1 MKLYRARSCSRGL
14 APLALLASRNSTRR
28 PVLSGHALSRVPVRG
43 DLLVEATGA
52 QIASLRH
59 ENHVVN
65 ELLLELH
72 LVVQSGFQVLHRV
85 LDAFSLEIPCDDG
98 RICFAVGAAELLED
112 F

>member
-59 ENHVVN
+59 ENHVVH

-72 LVVQSGFQVLHRV
+72 LVVQSGFQVLESFLYGIR
-85 LDAFSLEIPCDDG
+85 LEVPCDDG
-98 RICFAVGAAELLED
+98 RVRFAI
-112 F
+112 